1 MTIYLD
7 HAATTPVDPRV
18 VEAMLPIFTGQFGN
32 PSSIYSLGQDAA
44 RAIDAARDQVA
55 AVLNARNGDIIFTGG
70 GTDSDNIAIRGAA
83 YAQKKTRQSHHH
95 LRQRAPR
102 SYSHL
107 RVAGAQRG
115 ILRHVPEVGQ

>member
-18 VEAMLPIFTGQFGN
+18 VEAMLPYFTGQYGN

-44 RAIDAARDQVA
+44 RAVDSARDQVA
-55 AVLNARNGDIIFTGG
+55 AILNARNGDIIFTAG
-70 GTDSDNIAIRGAA
+70 GTDSDNIAIPRRRLRP
-83 YAQKKTRQSHHH
+83 KKTRQSHHH
-95 LRQRAPR
+95 LRRRAPR
-102 SYSHL
+102 SHSHL

-115 ILRHVPEVGQ
+115 ILRHVPKVGQ